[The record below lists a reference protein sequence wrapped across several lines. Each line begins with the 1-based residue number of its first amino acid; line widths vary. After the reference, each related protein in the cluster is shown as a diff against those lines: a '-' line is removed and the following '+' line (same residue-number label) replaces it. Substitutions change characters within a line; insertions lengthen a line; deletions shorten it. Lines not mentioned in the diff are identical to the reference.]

1 MQKRLRG
8 SVKAAV
14 NRFRCHMPR
23 VKQSAK
29 VRTNMTIS
37 QNAPKNR
44 CRANCEKAMPTKI
57 APKSPPVHPGC
68 PFGDRDGHSRGSG
81 QTCCEKTLT
90 PGPATNH
97 TRKAEHNASIHERT
111 I

>member
-29 VRTNMTIS
+29 VRTN
-37 QNAPKNR
+37 
-44 CRANCEKAMPTKI
+44 
-57 APKSPPVHPGC
+57 SPEEPLPRKGW
-68 PFGDRDGHSRGSG
+68 DREGSG
-81 QTCCEKTLT
+81 
-90 PGPATNH
+90 AN
-97 TRKAEHNASIHERT
+97 RKAEHNASIHERT